1 MKKCAII
8 QPSFIPWK
16 GFFDIIQSVDIFVH
30 YDDVQY
36 TSSDWRNK
44 NFIYGKNGLVRLT
57 IPIKKTS
64 RETLIKDVLID
75 NNQDWKKDHLKSI
88 QRVYSKAAFYQEY
101 LWIIEEIYSFETV
114 FLSDFVIN
122 ATELISRSLGIKTT
136 FVKSSDLGLFGAKDD
151 KLIRICRKLGAKSY
165 LSGPSAKDYIE
176 LSKWNESDIEI
187 SFKNYRYL
195 EYNQLSNQFNHYVS
209 IIDVMFNNGLN
220 TINLIKEQYQDD

>member
-75 NNQDWKKDHLKSI
+75 NNQNWKKDHLKSI
-88 QRVYSKAAFYQEY
+88 QRVYSKAKFYQEY
-101 LWIIEEIYSFETV
+101 LWIIEEIYSFETI

-122 ATELISRSLGIKTT
+122 ATELISRSLGIETA
-136 FVKSSDLGLFGAKDD
+136 FVKSSDLGIFGSKDD
-151 KLIRICRKLGAKSY
+151 KLIRICQKLGATSY
-165 LSGPSAKDYIE
+165 LSGPSAENYIE
-176 LSKWNESDIEI
+176 LSKWKESNIEI
-187 SFKNYRYL
+187 SFKNYRYS
-195 EYNQLSNQFNHYVS
+195 EYNQLSKQFNHYVS